1 MKHLKVM
8 SITFLVFLLLLTGCS
23 IRAEQNEETEETDW
37 EEIFPFEDFA
47 ETETNTAQANETI
60 SLSHSDSIFNAKFE
74 GDKVA
79 GKGEIVDGVYRFNA
93 SRTDGEAWHVKLECN
108 YPTVAGRDYFVTYKF
123 NSNVAGKVKF
133 GDFQEFRIQKG
144 ENSITGIM
152 IATDGLSYLDLQLGM
167 LSPFTIDF
175 TQIEVKE
182 FEDEL

>member
-1 MKHLKVM
+1 MKYLKVM

-79 GKGEIVDGVYRFNA
+79 GKGDIV
-93 SRTDGEAWHVKLECN
+93 SMQ
-108 YPTVAGRDYFVTYKF
+108 AGQTEKRGT
-123 NSNVAGKVKF
+123 SSWSA
-133 GDFQEFRIQKG
+133 
-144 ENSITGIM
+144 ITRR
-152 IATDGLSYLDLQLGM
+152 LQAVII
-167 LSPFTIDF
+167 S
-175 TQIEVKE
+175 
-182 FEDEL
+182 